1 MTRRTLPQRRR
12 AETFSLTACNQQ
24 LIITLGFYPDNS
36 LGEIFVGVG
45 KTGNDIQA
53 IARDGAVLVSLALQ
67 HGVALETIHHAMI
80 RDSSGAAA
88 SILGAIVDCISTK
101 PFPGDGQ

>member
-12 AETFSLTACNQQ
+12 AETFALTACNQQ
-24 LIITLGFYPDNS
+24 LTITLGFYPDNS

-53 IARDGAVLVSLALQ
+53 VARDGVVLVSYALQ
-67 HGVALETIHHAMI
+67 HGVALETIHHAMT
-80 RDSSGAAA
+80 RGAAGEPRQ
-88 SILGAIVDCISTK
+88 S
-101 PFPGDGQ
+101 